1 MELISAMRD
10 FIRDYKLMAIRPR
23 RGKAPLLKGRFD
35 FHAHH
40 PQLGEVE
47 DSFDIEID
55 VPETF
60 PKALPVV
67 TETAKKIPRD
77 QAFHVNSDDTLCLGS
92 PLRLLLLVSENPT
105 LTGFAEKCLVPYL
118 FAVSL
123 KLKTGEDLAFGELA
137 HGAPGALDDYV
148 SLFGLKAHDEA
159 LQVLLL
165 LGKKKRIANKQRCP
179 CGCRLRLGK
188 CKFNCRLAPFRNLAS
203 RSWYR
208 EQHQD
213 MLLMLEFAQR
223 RMRNALNLAVH
234 RPSPSQLVVTPN
246 RE

>member
-1 MELISAMRD
+1 MELISALRD

-23 RGKAPLLKGRFD
+23 AGKTPLLKGRFD

-40 PQLGEVE
+40 SQFGDID
-47 DSFDIEID
+47 DSFDLEID
-55 VPETF
+55 VPIAF

-67 TETAKKIPRD
+67 TETGNKIPR
-77 QAFHVNSDDTLCLGS
+77 QQGFHVNPDDTLCLGS
-92 PLRLLLLVSENPT
+92 PLRLLLLLSRNPT

-123 KLKTGEDLAFGELA
+123 KLKTGKDLAFGELA

-148 SLFGLKAHDEA
+148 SLFGLKTHDQA

-188 CKFNCRLAPFRNLAS
+188 CSFNRQLAPFRNLAS
-203 RSWYR
+203 RPWYR
-208 EQHQD
+208 EQHRD
-213 MLLMLEFAQR
+213 MLLMLELAER
-223 RMRNALNLAVH
+223 RIRNALNVRGSIL
-234 RPSPSQLVVTPN
+234 SPSH
-246 RE
+246 